1 MDFITQDHLR
11 TLTDTQGRW
20 CVSIYMPAVRAGTET
35 QQNAIRFR
43 NLVRQAEARLIEL
56 EMRAPDAE
64 AFVRPLTDLQDDVD
78 FWRHQSDGL
87 AVYLADDVL
96 LTFRVPVDFAERLN
110 VSERFFIKPLLP
122 RLSGDGTFYVLA
134 LSQDEIRLLEG
145 TRDSVNEV
153 ELADGVPESLAE
165 ALWAEYRDRDNQY
178 RMNTGRARSAGG
190 GGQGGMFH
198 GHSDSEELDKQDIKR
213 YFKQVDRG
221 LKDLFAEK
229 RVPLLLA
236 GVDYL
241 LPIYR
246 EANSY
251 QHLLDA
257 GILGNPENLSAKD
270 LHGEAWSIVK
280 PYFKQAQSGSAAQY
294 EEHAGREDGQAS
306 NDLKTVLRA
315 AHEGRI
321 SALFVEMGAQEWGQF
336 REHSYNVHVHP
347 TQQPGDQDLVD
358 LAAMQTLINGGTVYA
373 VEQGEVPGGGPIAAV
388 FRY

>member
-1 MDFITQDHLR
+1 MDFITQDDLR
-11 TLTDTQGRW
+11 TLTDTQGKW
-20 CVSIYMPAVRAGTET
+20 CVSIFMPSVRAGAET

-43 NLVRQAEARLIEL
+43 NLVRQAEARLVEL
-56 EMRAPDAE
+56 GLRAPDVE
-64 AFVRPLTDLQDDVD
+64 AFLRPLADLQDDVD

-87 AVYLADDVL
+87 AVFLAEGAL
-96 LTFRVPVDFAERLN
+96 LTYRVPVSFAEQIHA
-110 VSERFFIKPLLP
+110 SERFFIKPLLP
-122 RLSGDGTFYVLA
+122 LLSGDGTFYVLA

-145 TRDSVNEV
+145 TRDSIAEV
-153 ELADGVPESLAE
+153 ELDGVPESLAE
-165 ALWAEYRDRDNQY
+165 ALWADYRDRDNQY
-178 RMNTGRARSAGG
+178 RMNTGRARSAG

-213 YFKQVDRG
+213 YFQQVDRG
-221 LKDLFAEK
+221 LQDLFAEK

-257 GILGNPENLSAKD
+257 GILGNPETLSAKD
-270 LHGEAWSIVK
+270 LHREAWGIVK
-280 PYFKQAQSGSAAQY
+280 PYFTQAQAGSAAQY
-294 EEHAGREDGQAS
+294 NEHAGRNDGQAS

-321 SALFVEMGAQEWGQF
+321 SALFMTLGAQEWGQF

-347 TQQPGDQDLVD
+347 TRQPGDQDLLD
-358 LAAMQTLINGGTVYA
+358 LAAAQTLINGGTVYA
-373 VEQGEVPGGGPIAAV
+373 VDQGEVPGGGAFAAL

>member
-1 MDFITQDHLR
+1 MDFITQDDLR
-11 TLTDTQGRW
+11 TLTDTQGKW

-35 QQNAIRFR
+35 QQNLIRFR
-43 NLVRQAEARLIEL
+43 NLMRQAGERLIEL
-56 EMRAPDAE
+56 GLRGADAE
-64 AFVRPLTDLQDDVD
+64 AFLRPLMDLQDDVD

-87 AVYLADDVL
+87 AAYLAEGVL
-96 LTFRVPVDFAERLN
+96 LTCRVPVNFSEQVN

-122 RLSGDGTFYVLA
+122 MLSGDGTFYVLA

-145 TRDSVNEV
+145 TRDSVTQL
-153 ELADGVPESLAE
+153 ELDDGVPESLAE
-165 ALWAEYRDRDNQY
+165 ALWGEDRDRDNQY
-178 RMNTGRARSAGG
+178 RMNTGRAGS

-198 GHSDSEELDKQDIKR
+198 GHRDSEEVDKQDIKR
-213 YFKQVDRG
+213 YFQKVDRG
-221 LKDLFAEK
+221 LKDLLAEK

-246 EANSY
+246 DANSY

-257 GILGNPENLSAKD
+257 GILGSPENLSAKD
-270 LHGEAWSIVK
+270 LHREAWTIVK
-280 PYFKQAQSGSAAQY
+280 PYFTQAQADFAALY
-294 EEHAGREDGQAS
+294 EEHAGRDDGQAS
-306 NDLKTVLRA
+306 SDLKTVLRA

-321 SALFVEMGAQEWGQF
+321 AALFVALDAQEWGQF

-347 TQQPGDQDLVD
+347 AQQPGDQDLID
-358 LAAMQTLINGGTVYA
+358 LAAVQTLINGGTVYA
-373 VEQGEVPGGGPIAAV
+373 VDQSEVPGGGPLAAV